1 MPDDRPPSLAWH
13 MWKRFLLAGLT
24 VIVLTAVATT
34 TFVVETVGQV
44 AKNLASG
51 SPRITSPALTADEA
65 GTAQTIL
72 VIGSDKRAKSSSI
85 QDRTTPPHTDT
96 ILLVRMDPQAGQTS
110 ILSIPRDLLVNFTD
124 ARGGF
129 YPNAKINSAYSYG
142 GASLALKVIKQTLGG
157 ITINHVVDFNFQSFR
172 HVVDAIGCVYV
183 DVDTRYFNQN
193 VGTIATDYASI
204 NIQPGYQRLCGQPAL
219 DYARY
224 RHTDSDFVRVAR
236 QQDFIRQVKEQVG
249 VQGLINN
256 YGQISS
262 AVGRAIATDI
272 RGTTDVLRLLKLAAF
287 SLGRPVRQVK
297 FAANPNVLIAGGS
310 YVVAT
315 PEQIRATVREFL
327 HGNEHVSL
335 LARVARPAAG
345 QPRSRRRA
353 PSPATSPGTLGLTA
367 IAYSDRAQTGRS
379 LRGTP
384 FTIYLPRLKTGV
396 AIPTDA
402 RRYAVRDEH
411 NKVHFGYRVDWR
423 QTGLGGY
430 YGVEGMNWTNP
441 PLFANART
449 QQMGGRSYLFVD
461 DGAHIHDVG
470 WRQNGVLYWFSN
482 TLLEDLT
489 NAQMLAIAQSAR
501 ATR

>member
-1 MPDDRPPSLAWH
+1 MTDDRPPSLAWH
-13 MWKRFLLAGLT
+13 MWKRFLLAALT
-24 VIVLTAVATT
+24 VIVLTAAATT

-51 SPRITSPALTADEA
+51 APRITSPALTADQA
-65 GTAQTIL
+65 GAAQTIL
-72 VIGSDKRAKSSSI
+72 VIGSDKRARSSSI

-142 GASLALKVIKQTLGG
+142 GAPLALGG
-157 ITINHVVDFNFQSFR
+157 ITINHVVDLNFQSFR
-172 HVVDAIGCVYV
+172 HVVDAIGCVYI
-183 DVDTRYFNQN
+183 DVDHRYFNQN
-193 VGTIATDYASI
+193 VGTIATNYSSI
-204 NIQPGYQRLCGQPAL
+204 NIDPGYQRLCGQPAL

-262 AVGRAIATDI
+262 AFGRAIATDI
-272 RGTTDVLRLLKLAAF
+272 RGTKDVLRLLKLAAF

-297 FAANPNVLIAGGS
+297 FAANPNVVIAGGD

-315 PEQIRATVREFL
+315 PDQIRATVRDFL
-327 HGNEHVSL
+327 HGNQHVNL
-335 LARVARPAAG
+335 PARIARPASG
-345 QPRSRRRA
+345 GRRTGRRGA
-353 PSPATSPGTLGLTA
+353 PSGPSPATLGLA
-367 IAYSDRAQTGRS
+367 PIAYSIRAQS
-379 LRGTP
+379 AHWLRGTP
-384 FTIYLPRLKTGV
+384 FTIYLPSLQTGV
-396 AIPTDA
+396 ATPADS

-411 NKVHFGYRVDWR
+411 GQVHFGYRVDWR

-430 YGVEGMNWTNP
+430 YGVEGMDWTNP

-449 QQMGGRSYLFVD
+449 QRMGGRSYLFVD

-470 WRQNGVLYWFSN
+470 WRQNGALYWVSN

-489 NAQMLAIAQSAR
+489 NGQMLAIAQSER